1 MQPRKELYFKEE
13 KQMAKR
19 KLEQLSLFDDLGVL
33 AKEKEAKERL
43 TELLPIYYM
52 QKAEM
57 DSYKKLVDKD
67 NKEIKS
73 IMLGAGLKEFVV
85 YDIKASCSVS
95 EREDFIE
102 EALIAKLKEMKVRG
116 IVKKK
121 EYVDMDAL
129 ENAIY
134 NGKIDAAALAD
145 CQTKKEVVTLR
156 VTKLKRKEG

>member
-1 MQPRKELYFKEE
+1 MARKQISLVEDVKTPEE
-13 KQMAKR
+13 K
-19 KLEQLSLFDDLGVL
+19 LSQ
-33 AKEKEAKERL
+33 
-43 TELLPIYYM
+43 LLPVYEAN
-52 QKAEM
+52 KSEM

-73 IMLGAGLKEFVV
+73 IMLGAGLREFVV
-85 YDIKASCSVS
+85 DDIKASCSVS

-102 EALIAKLKEMKVRG
+102 EALIAKLKEMKVQG

-145 CQTKKEVVTLR
+145 CQTKKEVVTLK

>member
-1 MQPRKELYFKEE
+1 MARKQISLVEDVRTPEE
-13 KQMAKR
+13 K
-19 KLEQLSLFDDLGVL
+19 LSQ
-33 AKEKEAKERL
+33 
-43 TELLPIYYM
+43 LLPVYEAN
-52 QKAEM
+52 KSKM

-73 IMLGAGLKEFVV
+73 IMLGAGLREFVV
-85 YDIKASCSVS
+85 GDIKASCSVS

-134 NGKIDAAALAD
+134 NGKIDAAVLAD

>member
-1 MQPRKELYFKEE
+1 MARKQISLVEDVRTPEE
-13 KQMAKR
+13 K
-19 KLEQLSLFDDLGVL
+19 LSQ
-33 AKEKEAKERL
+33 
-43 TELLPIYYM
+43 LLPVYEAN
-52 QKAEM
+52 KSKM

-73 IMLGAGLKEFVV
+73 IMLGAGLREFVV
-85 YDIKASCSVS
+85 DDIKANCLVS

-102 EALIAKLKEMKVRG
+102 EALIAKLKEMKVPG

>member
-1 MQPRKELYFKEE
+1 MARKQISLVEDVRTPEE
-13 KQMAKR
+13 K
-19 KLEQLSLFDDLGVL
+19 LSQ
-33 AKEKEAKERL
+33 
-43 TELLPIYYM
+43 LLPVYEAN
-52 QKAEM
+52 KSKM

-73 IMLGAGLKEFVV
+73 IMLGAGLREFIVD
-85 YDIKASCSVS
+85 DIKASCSVS

-102 EALIAKLKEMKVRG
+102 EALIAKLKKMKVPG

-134 NGKIDAAALAD
+134 NGKINAAALAD
-145 CQTKKEVVTLR
+145 CRTKKEVVTLR